1 MQSDL
6 CCARLGQTNFLFD
19 SVECS
24 VLPDLSMRINFVSS
38 KFKLSL
44 FVFQEDFFI
53 SAQRHSE
60 EKNLVQTEL
69 ALDIAAALLV

>member
-1 MQSDL
+1 
-6 CCARLGQTNFLFD
+6 
-19 SVECS
+19 
-24 VLPDLSMRINFVSS
+24 MRINFVSS

-60 EKNLVQTEL
+60 EKNPVQTEL